1 MINKN
6 CTGLIKFPDEISS
19 KNFQYDEEEY
29 KLFWDNRKTE
39 EVWEKGKNFYKL
51 RFIQNKDLSRRNSQS
66 NKNDKALNLKID
78 QLKKCVCNVQ
88 LSIYL

>member
-1 MINKN
+1 MQRKFLTEDRQNFFGIINKN
-6 CTGLIKFPDEISS
+6 CTGLIKFPDELSS

-51 RFIQNKDLSRRNSQS
+51 RFIQNKDLSRRNGQS
-66 NKNDKALNLKID
+66 IKNDKAFNLK
-78 QLKKCVCNVQ
+78 N
-88 LSIYL
+88 